1 MGRERENVF
10 TLDVYLSKLK
20 IRQQYI
26 NRETHFPY
34 ILSTMIYNF
43 VVQRANYQQKL
54 YTPLKRKTKICVF
67 YKEKLTND
75 KLVHNRVVDPLHGR
89 KVTTL
94 SINHKIFPHHVI
106 SCGFTNGFNIS
117 TNMNENVKERNSL
130 YMRSRFP
137 ISLLP
142 YLLVSLNHSIRR
154 WSWKIMLIILTN
166 QILAWVGFTSSLRI
180 CWKNNFKILCQ
191 ILIGK
196 YILENYY

>member
-54 YTPLKRKTKICVF
+54 YTPFRRKTKICVF
-67 YKEKLTND
+67 YREKSS
-75 KLVHNRVVDPLHGR
+75 VE
-89 KVTTL
+89 VTPMTSLNPSL
-94 SINHKIFPHHVI
+94 SIYLHSYNKVVYTQHGMGVGQLIFRKSCKLIPQHVI
-106 SCGFTNGFNIS
+106 SCGFTNGFNLS
-117 TNMNENVKERNSL
+117 TNMNEKSDIWKREIVG
-130 YMRSRFP
+130 MRSRFP
-137 ISLLP
+137 ISRLP

-154 WSWKIMLIILTN
+154 RSWKIMLIILTN
-166 QILAWVGFTSSLRI
+166 QILAWVGFTSSPRI
-180 CWKNNFKILCQ
+180 CW
-191 ILIGK
+191 
-196 YILENYY
+196 